1 MKWRIKMLVYKINE
15 ELTIKRHCEEL
26 VLYLFDDEI
35 AKEKYID
42 DPTATDYLTFKMLD
56 IFLKDYKKY
65 NEGIEP
71 SLVFFSNDMHEV
83 YLKDDEEAAFK
94 KSKIPTPAPKFWLP
108 SFSLVKDFC
117 ACREVRSLMTIV
129 TISPTSC
136 AL

>member
-1 MKWRIKMLVYKINE
+1 MLVYKINE

-65 NEGIEP
+65 NKKGFLSGTLSD
-71 SLVFFSNDMHEV
+71 SLEFLRMIHSKQDVYNNMLGFFNVFQS
-83 YLKDDEEAAFK
+83 
-94 KSKIPTPAPKFWLP
+94 I
-108 SFSLVKDFC
+108 
-117 ACREVRSLMTIV
+117 
-129 TISPTSC
+129 
-136 AL
+136 